1 MTQSERRFD
10 ENRST
15 AQAEIERLQQEL
27 SREHDLHLRALA
39 DFDNYRKR
47 VQRERESAAQAG
59 KRQLVLALLDVMDD
73 FERALAYAN
82 TAPESILTGARV
94 IHKRLIDLLQTQ
106 GVVPYTSTGQPF
118 DPALHE
124 AVDVINTDQAT
135 PGVVLNELSPGYR
148 WGDEVL
154 RPARVR
160 VAQ

>member
-1 MTQSERRFD
+1 MTQVDQRPD
-10 ENRST
+10 ENSSA
-15 AQAEIERLQQEL
+15 AQVEIERLKQEL
-27 SREHDLHLRALA
+27 SHSRDMHLRALA

-47 VQRERESAAQAG
+47 VQREQASTAQAG

-73 FERALAYAN
+73 FERALSHAN
-82 TAPESILTGARV
+82 TTPASILAGTRV
-94 IHKRLIDLLQTQ
+94 IHQQLSDLLQAQ
-106 GVVPYTSTGQPF
+106 GVMPYSSVGQPF

-124 AVDVINTDQAT
+124 AIAVSTTAQAP
-135 PGVVLNELSPGYR
+135 PGVVVDELRHGYR

>member
-1 MTQSERRFD
+1 MTQTEQRFD
-10 ENRST
+10 ENRSA
-15 AQAEIERLQQEL
+15 AQVEIERLQQAL

-47 VQRERESAAQAG
+47 VQREQESAAQAG
-59 KRQLVLALLDVMDD
+59 KRQLVLALLDVLDD

-94 IHKRLIDLLQTQ
+94 IHQRLTDLLRAQ
-106 GVVPYTSTGQPF
+106 GVVPYTSAGQPF

-124 AVDVINTDQAT
+124 AVDVINTNQAT
-135 PGVVLNELSPGYR
+135 PGVVLNELSHGYR